1 MVGNRVVVYFIE
13 GLSIS
18 GELRKMDEKGIV
30 LYVGF
35 AEQANLVF
43 YPMHR
48 ISWIRDEGPAPHF

>member
-1 MVGNRVVVYFIE
+1 MVGNRVVVYFME

-30 LYVGF
+30 LYVGY
-35 AEQANLVF
+35 AEKGYLAF

-48 ISWIRDEGPAPHF
+48 ISWICDEGPAPHF